1 MRGKKLVLL
10 GIARANAS
18 SFTFESAEVVEL
30 GAADFAL
37 DGDFDF
43 GKARAVDGEDAL
55 NADTVGD
62 FAGGEGFA
70 KASAAASDDDAFEH
84 LNALF
89 VAFLNFDVHAD
100 GVAGAEVGEVRAELA
115 AFDFLDEGGAVHL

>member
-1 MRGKKLVLL
+1 ML
-10 GIARANAS
+10 GIARADAGG
-18 SFTFESAEVVEL
+18 FPFETAEVVEL

-43 GKARAVDGEDAL
+43 CEARAVDGEDAF
-55 NADTVGD
+55 DTDAVGD
-62 FAGGEGFA
+62 LANGEGFA

-89 VAFLNFDVHAD
+89 VAFLNFDVHAN